1 MPRGGEFGRSPPF
14 FYQKGRIMNIEKTE
28 RHIKSL
34 CKKHTE
40 LAERIEVLEA
50 ERVDDLI
57 ISKFKQEKLRLKDEI
72 THLERSIM

>member
-14 FYQKGRIMNIEKTE
+14 FYQKGRIMNIEKTQ

-34 CKKHTE
+34 CKKHSE
-40 LAERIEVLEA
+40 LAEKIEVLEA

-72 THLERSIM
+72 TQLERGIM

>member
-1 MPRGGEFGRSPPF
+1 
-14 FYQKGRIMNIEKTE
+14 MNIEKTQ

-34 CKKHTE
+34 CKKHSE
-40 LAERIEVLEA
+40 LAEKIEVLEA

-72 THLERSIM
+72 TQLERGIM

>member
-14 FYQKGRIMNIEKTE
+14 FIKKGRIMNIEKTQ

-34 CKKHTE
+34 CKKHSE
-40 LAERIEVLEA
+40 LAEKIEVLEA

-72 THLERSIM
+72 TQLERGIM

>member
-1 MPRGGEFGRSPPF
+1 VSLVARPLF
-14 FYQKGRIMNIEKTE
+14 FIKKGRIMNIEKTQ

-34 CKKHTE
+34 CKKHSE
-40 LAERIEVLEA
+40 LSEKIEVLEA

-72 THLERSIM
+72 TQLERGIM